1 MSERTFDGA
10 TVREGLPQEL
20 IGERIALINQ
30 LRGLLAEFGLVLA
43 PGANQVRSKLP
54 ALLENAN
61 ECRRYGVLIALI
73 WRNLLVR
80 HSKHA
85 TPYAA

>member
-1 MSERTFDGA
+1 
-10 TVREGLPQEL
+10 
-20 IGERIALINQ
+20 
-30 LRGLLAEFGLVLA
+30 
-43 PGANQVRSKLP
+43 
-54 ALLENAN
+54 LLENAN